1 MLVDAGKFIVGV
13 FFLSRKGMKRIF
25 FIFTILLFLNNSFA
39 LSQITVDP
47 PFARYGIYDT
57 DGLKPQE
64 YKQRRAAV
72 IALMDSGSVAVFRSK
87 DPDNRNG
94 DTDNKFRQNDN
105 FLYLTGSNETNS
117 SLILAPNGMQIDSV
131 TIAHEIFFTS
141 EYTKSWSGRNL
152 GVEGAKLVLGFG
164 AEGTKSIVLPADKLK
179 ELLPQILKSKSLLYY
194 TPSLP
199 DILFDPIS
207 NSKFAAVHE
216 MRKGLEEKYPN
227 LTIKGSGLLVNDL
240 RSVKSAAE
248 LVLLQK
254 AIDATVSGCVEAI
267 KNCQPGMYEYELQA
281 FIEYCFT
288 RNGCEFYGFPSI
300 AGSGPNTLT
309 FHYESNRRQM
319 KNGEMVV
326 MDIGAE
332 YHGYSA
338 DVTRTIPVNGMY
350 SPAQKEIY
358 KLVLSAQTSAIKE
371 VRSNVPM
378 NAPGNKAMEILG
390 EGLVQLGILQDKSE
404 ARKYCPHGISH
415 FIGLDVHDV
424 GSTIMLVPGMVF
436 TVEPGLYIPDSSTC
450 DKKYWGIGIRIEDD
464 VLVTENGCK
473 VLSEAAPRT
482 AEEIERIMMQ
492 GKNQKKNK

>member
-1 MLVDAGKFIVGV
+1 
-13 FFLSRKGMKRIF
+13 MKRIS
-25 FIFTILLFLNNSFA
+25 FIFYILLFLDSSCA
-39 LSQITVDP
+39 LSQTKVHS

-57 DGLKPQE
+57 DGVKPQE
-64 YKQRRAAV
+64 YQQRRAAV

-105 FLYLTGSNETNS
+105 FLYLTGCNETNS
-117 SLILAPNGMQIDSV
+117 TLILAPNGIEIDSV
-131 TIAHEIFFTS
+131 TKANEIFLNNVN
-141 EYTKSWSGRNL
+141 TKNWSGYNI
-152 GVEGAKLVLGFG
+152 GVEGAPLVLGFG

-207 NSKFAAVHE
+207 NIKFAAARE

-227 LTIKGSGLLVNDL
+227 LNVKGSGLLVNDL
-240 RSVKSAAE
+240 RSVKSAGE

-254 AIDATVSGCVEAI
+254 AIDATVSGCIEAM
-267 KNCQPGMYEYELQA
+267 KNCKPGMYEYELQA
-281 FIEYCFT
+281 FIENCYT
-288 RNGCEFYGFPSI
+288 RSGCEFYGFPSI
-300 AGSGPNTLT
+300 VGSGPNTLT

-319 KNGEMVV
+319 NSGELVV

-338 DVTRTIPVNGMY
+338 DVTRTIPVNGIY
-350 SPAQKEIY
+350 SPEQKEIY
-358 KLVLSAQTSAIKE
+358 ELVLSAQTSAIKE

-378 NAPGNKAMEILG
+378 NAPGKKAMEILG
-390 EGLVQLGILQDKSE
+390 EGLVKLGILQDKSE
-404 ARKYCPHGISH
+404 AKKYCPHGISH
-415 FIGLDVHDV
+415 FIGLAVHDV
-424 GSTIMLVPGMVF
+424 GSTKMLVPGMVF
-436 TVEPGLYIPDSSTC
+436 TVEPGLYIPDSSSC

-464 VLVTENGCK
+464 VLVTEHGCK

-482 AEEIERIMMQ
+482 LEEIELFMMQ
-492 GKNQKKNK
+492 GKNQRRNQ